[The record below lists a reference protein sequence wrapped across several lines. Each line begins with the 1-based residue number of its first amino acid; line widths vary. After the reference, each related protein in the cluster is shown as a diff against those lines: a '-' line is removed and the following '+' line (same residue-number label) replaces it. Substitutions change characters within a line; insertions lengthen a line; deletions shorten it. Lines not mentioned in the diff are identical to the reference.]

1 MFFKYRPAQVKDLPE
16 CRRCLRDAFAYDV
29 NTLNDLAALWKELI
43 VSGAGNAAVIEDLNR
58 PAGQRILW
66 YCISVFVSADYAAY
80 LRTDAP
86 PILGLGV
93 VARWREGCSPLLGL
107 AEVRQGNSGGGLVMV
122 ALNSGMSPEVL
133 GHDNDRAQ
141 VGGRVSDHTFWSVG
155 GYRLNEALIEM
166 YTDYEAT
173 WAEGHGF
180 LLRTDYRE
188 RPNPHSAAWLAAGCS
203 PRLYGTTRQEFEARV
218 GSTTPKMFLYQ
229 PPCFFFSPLEQE
241 LLQCALFGDTDGEL
255 ADALSVSEVTLKKR
269 WGSIYER
276 VAEVS
281 VGMLGGEAAG
291 EKRGMEK
298 KRHLLQYLR
307 HHPEELRPVC
317 RPK

>member
-16 CRRCLRDAFAYDV
+16 CRRCIRDSFAYDDAA
-29 NTLNDLAALWKELI
+29 LDALAALWRELI

-66 YCISVFVSADYAAY
+66 YCISVFVSAEYAAF

-86 PILGLGV
+86 PIIGLGV
-93 VARWREGCSPLLGL
+93 VKRWREGCSPLLGL
-107 AEVRQGNSGGGLVMV
+107 AQVRQGNSGGGLVMV
-122 ALNSGMSPEVL
+122 ALNSGMAPEIL

-141 VGGRVSDHTFWSVG
+141 VTGRVSDHTFWSVG

-166 YTDYEAT
+166 YTDFEST
-173 WAEGHGF
+173 WAEGYGF
-180 LLRTDYRE
+180 LLRTDYWT
-188 RPNPHSAAWLAAGCS
+188 RPDAVRPAWLAGGYQ
-203 PRLYGTTRQEFEARV
+203 PRLYGATRQEFEARA
-218 GSTTPKMFLYQ
+218 GSPTPEMFLYQ
-229 PPCFFFSPLEQE
+229 PPCFFFSPPEQE
-241 LLQCALFGDTDGEL
+241 MLQCALFGDTDGEL
-255 ADALSVSEVTLKKR
+255 ANVLNVSAVTLKKR

-276 VAEVS
+276 VGEVS
-281 VGMLGGEAAG
+281 AGMLGSDAEG

-307 HHPEELRPVC
+307 YHPEELRPVC

>member
-1 MFFKYRPAQVKDLPE
+1 MFFKYRPVQVRDLPE
-16 CRRCLRDAFAYDV
+16 CRRCLRDAFAYDDAG
-29 NTLNDLAALWKELI
+29 LDDLAALWKELI

-58 PAGQRILW
+58 PTGQRILW

-80 LRTDAP
+80 LRADAP
-86 PILGLGV
+86 PVLGLGV
-93 VARWREGCSPLLGL
+93 VKQWREGRSPLLDL
-107 AEVRQGNSGGGLVMV
+107 AGVRQGNSFGGLVMV
-122 ALNSGMSPEVL
+122 ALNSGMSPEVFESE
-133 GHDNDRAQ
+133 NDRAQ
-141 VGGRVSDHTFWSVG
+141 VGGRISDHTFWSVG

-173 WAEGHGF
+173 WAEGYGF
-180 LLRTDYRE
+180 LLRTDYRDRLSP
-188 RPNPHSAAWLAAGCS
+188 RPAAWLDAGYM
-203 PRLYGTTRQEFEARV
+203 PRLYGMTRQEFETRA
-218 GSTTPKMFLYQ
+218 GSPTPEMFLYQ

-241 LLQCALFGDTDGEL
+241 LLQYALFGDTDGEL
-255 ADALSVSEVTLKKR
+255 AEALNVSQVTLKKR

-281 VGMLGGEAAG
+281 VSMLGGEAAG

-307 HHPEELRPVC
+307 HHPEELRPLC
-317 RPK
+317 RPH